1 MVQNNMKKKELEKL
15 IIRIINDDE
24 LKDLK
29 TYEWD
34 SLAHL
39 SILMELDKIY
49 PDKITSI
56 ENIAEMNNFFKL
68 EKALRSRKLISEN

>member
-1 MVQNNMKKKELEKL
+1 MKKKELEKL

-49 PDKITSI
+49 PNQITSI
-56 ENIAEMNNFFKL
+56 ENIAEMNTLNKL
-68 EKALRSRKLISEN
+68 EKALKLKKILIEN

>member
-1 MVQNNMKKKELEKL
+1 MKKKELKKL
-15 IIRIINDDE
+15 ILRIINDE
-24 LKDLK
+24 EVNDLK
-29 TYEWD
+29 GYEWD

-56 ENIAEMNNFFKL
+56 NDIAEMNTYVKL
-68 EKALRSRKLISEN
+68 EKVLISKKLLNND

>member
-1 MVQNNMKKKELEKL
+1 MKKKELKKL
-15 IIRIINDDE
+15 ILRIINDE
-24 LKDLK
+24 EVNDLK
-29 TYEWD
+29 GYEWD

-56 ENIAEMNNFFKL
+56 NDIAEMNTYVKL
-68 EKALRSRKLISEN
+68 EKVLISKKILNND

>member
-1 MVQNNMKKKELEKL
+1 MVQNNMKKRTEKL

>member
-1 MVQNNMKKKELEKL
+1 MKKKELEKL

-49 PDKITSI
+49 PDQITSI
-56 ENIAEMNNFFKL
+56 ENIAEMNTLNKL
-68 EKALRSRKLISEN
+68 EKALKLKKILIEN